1 VSVLLK
7 ANPDRP
13 DHRKAI
19 KKGPSPI
26 LSPEHAAYLTSPA
39 ILQKWACKTLAERV
53 VLFHRRFGEVS
64 ISVKTLYNLYKKTG
78 IKRKA
83 LRFVKTMRYQDPE
96 ERKMLLTAMIDQV
109 RQAVSSGKR
118 IIFSDEAV
126 FTTATLPD
134 RAYAAKKHSVHIE
147 EKLASSPAVAV
158 VAGVSV
164 EIGLEAYHIQ
174 ARSIDSD
181 AFIQFVLTVL
191 ERSKPE
197 TFVLFLDNC
206 RVHHSKKV
214 SQFLLENR
222 IDAIY
227 NVTYGPQYNPIERV
241 WAQIKLLFKKEKMG
255 HILEGR
261 SPNYEK
267 MIRQIMDTYPGEKI
281 SSICK
286 GTMRSQM
293 GV

>member
-1 VSVLLK
+1 MSVLLK
-7 ANPDRP
+7 ANPDHP

-83 LRFVKTMRYQDPE
+83 FRFVKTMRYQEPE

-109 RQAVSSGKR
+109 RQAVSSDKR

-126 FTTATLPD
+126 FTTATLPN
-134 RAYAAKKHSVHIE
+134 RAYSAKKHNVHIE
-147 EKLASSPAVAV
+147 EKLTSSPAVAV

-164 EIGLEAYHIQ
+164 EGGLEGYHIQ

-222 IDAIY
+222 IDVIY

-241 WAQIKLLFKKEKMG
+241 WSQIKLLFKKQKMAN
-255 HILEGR
+255 ILEGR
-261 SPNYEK
+261 ASNYEK
-267 MIRQIMDTYPGEKI
+267 MIRETMDTYPGEKI